1 MDARFS
7 KKFGANGTII
17 TDRCIGHRLSPAAW
31 AVAVECKMPRST
43 VHELPEFPR
52 PITETNSVPNCMR
65 APTRSLETPATENV
79 LDEAST
85 ADDNVTP
92 LGPANSFIPYRLNVP
107 LVTEPILLLSPK
119 PISDRTSSPAPGA
132 FNAKVGTQVTPKSGV
147 CPPRAVRV
155 SGHSSGVLS

>member
-1 MDARFS
+1 
-7 KKFGANGTII
+7 
-17 TDRCIGHRLSPAAW
+17 
-31 AVAVECKMPRST
+31 MPRST
-43 VHELPEFPR
+43 VHELPQFSR
-52 PITETNSVPNCMR
+52 PITENNPLPHFIR
-65 APTRSLETPATENV
+65 GPTKTLKTPATENV

-147 CPPRAVRV
+147 CPPRA
-155 SGHSSGVLS
+155 